1 MLTPESRIVSLKST
15 VSEVVV
21 LSSIT
26 IESGTW
32 KKLAPPSAVN
42 ASRRC
47 TTFAGPVGI
56 FVTVTCFEPAAVHVA
71 TGEGAVQKP
80 WRVTNTTTH
89 SCTPGEIFPVS
100 AESAS
105 AGPSPGPTWLTRS
118 KKVSSN

>member
-1 MLTPESRIVSLKST
+1 MLTPASRIVSLKST

-42 ASRRC
+42 ASRRW

-56 FVTVTCFEPAAVHVA
+56 FVTETCFEPAAVQLV
-71 TGEGAVQKP
+71 TGEGAVQNP
-80 WRVTNTTTH
+80 WRVTKTTTH

-100 AESAS
+100 EESAS
-105 AGPSPGPTWLTRS
+105 GGL
-118 KKVSSN
+118 